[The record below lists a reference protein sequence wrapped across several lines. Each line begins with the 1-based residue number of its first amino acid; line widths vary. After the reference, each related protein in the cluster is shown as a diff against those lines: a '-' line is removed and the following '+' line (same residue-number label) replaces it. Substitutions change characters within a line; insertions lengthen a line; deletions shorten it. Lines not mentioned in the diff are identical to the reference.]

1 MKPTKFDGNGN
12 GLYVEHQRSRE
23 GPNVFVVSYRGQAQ
37 IRVDPKD
44 VWRVLGP
51 AKYTDTGKALKE
63 WAVEI
68 TEKHLPKPEPRKD
81 TSFASEATAEE
92 ALEDP
97 TTNTKMVM

>member
-1 MKPTKFDGNGN
+1 MKPTKFVGNGN

-23 GPNVFVVSYRGQAQ
+23 GPDVFVVSYKGQAQ

-51 AKYTDTGKALKE
+51 AKYTETGKALKE

-68 TEKHLPKPEPRKD
+68 AERCLPKPEPRKD
-81 TSFASEATAEE
+81 TSFASQE

-97 TTNTKMVM
+97 TTDTKMVM

>member
-1 MKPTKFDGNGN
+1 MKPTKFEGNGN
-12 GLYVEHQRSRE
+12 GLYVEHHRSRE
-23 GPNVFVVSYRGQAQ
+23 GPNVFVVSYKNQAR
-37 IRVDPKD
+37 ICVDPKD
-44 VWRVLGP
+44 AWRVLGP

-68 TEKHLPKPEPRKD
+68 TEKCLPKPEPRKD
-81 TSFASEATAEE
+81 TSFASEAAAEE